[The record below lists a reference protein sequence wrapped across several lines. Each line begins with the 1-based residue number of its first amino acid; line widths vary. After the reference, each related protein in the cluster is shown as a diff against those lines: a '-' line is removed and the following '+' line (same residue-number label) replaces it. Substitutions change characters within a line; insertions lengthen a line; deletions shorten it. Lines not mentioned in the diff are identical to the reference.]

1 MHLGLEKK
9 ERKVVY
15 RVLERWRD
23 MDRYIQRDQVGG
35 VQKIVT
41 AILGDESQSVIFIT
55 AIFFVVRKK
64 RERTLKKVTL

>member
-23 MDRYIQRDQVGG
+23 KDRYIQRDQVGG
-35 VQKIVT
+35 VEKIVT

-55 AIFFVVRKK
+55 AIFSFFLWREKK
-64 RERTLKKVTL
+64 EKGHYKR